1 MCVAS
6 NALTEKSSHY
16 EGKPKLC
23 SDFTSSCIE
32 MAFTDWL
39 DKVSDEVELSH
50 DE

>member
-23 SDFTSSCIE
+23 SDFTSCCIE

-39 DKVSDEVELSH
+39 DKVSDEVEH
-50 DE
+50 T